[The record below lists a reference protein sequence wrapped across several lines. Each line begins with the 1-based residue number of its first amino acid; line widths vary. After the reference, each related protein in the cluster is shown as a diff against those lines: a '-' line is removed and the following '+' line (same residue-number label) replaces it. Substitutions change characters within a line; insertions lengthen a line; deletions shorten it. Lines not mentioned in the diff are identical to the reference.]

1 MYVANCA
8 LNLGSGSAVAGDV
21 IEPAGA
27 NFGPWV
33 SLGKITQ
40 LSDLAVANILRAAMP
55 GSCEIGVDGAAIE
68 GSNIHPDLIAWED
81 EDVPL
86 GELVSG
92 AFERSGLS
100 PIAWNALPGAT
111 RETLIWAEFQLSG
124 ELTPAL
130 EASDTLAGPAPDEP
144 PEGPHFTFDPAVH
157 GLKYRGT
164 VAGYWIVD
172 SEDGALDI
180 DANLLNVDKE
190 TYGRLKIA
198 AKAGKI
204 AYVGA
209 AEPVEGGAGGDAY
222 TEHHEA
228 HRASTGGEGAVA

>member
-8 LNLGSGSAVAGDV
+8 LNLGIGPVIAGDV
-21 IEPAGA
+21 IDAAGA

-40 LSDLAVANILRAAMP
+40 LSDRAIGNIVRAAMP
-55 GSCEIGVDGAAIE
+55 AAGELADDELIE
-68 GSNIHPDLIAWED
+68 GSDLHPALIAWED
-81 EDVPL
+81 GDVPL
-86 GELVSG
+86 GELVCD

-100 PIAWNALPGAT
+100 PIAWNSLPGAT

-124 ELTPAL
+124 GPTPAL
-130 EASDTLAGPAPDEP
+130 EAADSIAGPAPDEA

-157 GLKYRGT
+157 RLKYRGK
-164 VAGYWIVD
+164 VGGYWIVD
-172 SEDGALDI
+172 NVEGALDH
-180 DANLLNVDKE
+180 DANLLTVDKE

-204 AYVGA
+204 AYVSV
-209 AEPVEGGAGGDAY
+209 AEPVEGNSGGVAH
-222 TEHHEA
+222 TEHDA
-228 HRASTGGEGAVA
+228 AQAASTGGEGAHA